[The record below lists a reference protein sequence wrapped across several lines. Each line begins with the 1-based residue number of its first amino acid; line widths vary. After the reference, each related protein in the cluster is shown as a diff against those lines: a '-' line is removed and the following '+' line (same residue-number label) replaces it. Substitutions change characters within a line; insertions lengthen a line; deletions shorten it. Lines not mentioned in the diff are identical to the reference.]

1 MREIFSKW
9 IFYIEACTV
18 QHPWQMTCAFIWS
31 YFYLDSHKMRD
42 HEFNFYEGQF
52 WHLNIG
58 VWQIAIGLI
67 GIVLVVG
74 RGIPIDWMTTCD
86 HCVFKGNGV
95 WGKCGNWDILMA
107 TKILH
112 SKQWLLCVW
121 PLSKREHFLHRPTEV
136 SAVLITVI
144 TFGTNQ
150 KTTFNLQRL
159 LHSLTFML

>member
-1 MREIFSKW
+1 MNLLYRG
-9 IFYIEACTV
+9 V
-18 QHPWQMTCAFIWS
+18 HCATS
-31 YFYLDSHKMRD
+31 LADDLCFYLIPFLFGLTQNERSHCQVN
-42 HEFNFYEGQF
+42 EFNFCEGYF
-52 WHLNIG
+52 WHFNLG
-58 VWQIAIGLI
+58 VWQI
-67 GIVLVVG
+67 GIFNRHCGLVVG
-74 RGIPIDWMTTCD
+74 WGIPIDWMTTCD

-121 PLSKREHFLHRPTEV
+121 PLSKHEHFLHIPTEV

-150 KTTFNLQRL
+150 KKTFNLQRL